1 MRIRIT
7 KKKTGD
13 IPKADLPEPLQEGHI
28 NVELKDLHED
38 KVVALLKRWRQF
50 VNSLS
55 NEQKSTVRKWACGDN
70 DGCTPEII
78 NRWSKA
84 LKGSLD

>member
-1 MRIRIT
+1 MKIRIR
-7 KKKTGD
+7 KKNQS
-13 IPKADLPEPLQEGHI
+13 QESQTTI
-28 NVELKDLHED
+28 LEARVNVELGDIMED
-38 KVVALLKRWRQF
+38 KVVALLKRWRKF

-55 NEQKSTVRKWACGDN
+55 NEQKATVRRWACGDN
-70 DGCTPEII
+70 DGCTPETI